1 MSEEFIFWA
10 SLECVVNLEELLINF
25 YALSHTISSCSSFH
39 SVDLW
44 SCAGASSCLAF
55 LLLVW
60 ITFRDG
66 NLSLNFCS
74 FKLWSEHVTPSFSDG
89 NFRLNV
95 RMLFIGVVDCL
106 AQNSPWLPSG
116 CCDSHYSLLQSIL
129 VPSRIIVH
137 SLFLFVENL

>member
-10 SLECVVNLEELLINF
+10 SLECVVNLEELLIKFLCFIPHN
-25 YALSHTISSCSSFH
+25 L
-39 SVDLW
+39 
-44 SCAGASSCLAF
+44 F
-55 LLLVW
+55 LLLIPLCRPLIMRW
-60 ITFRDG
+60 CIK
-66 NLSLNFCS
+66 LSRISAAGLDNVPRWKFVSEFCS